1 MREFAF
7 KIIATADEEGL
18 RGRREEL
25 IRILAESVDTALDL
39 AGYYALS
46 AKCPDKDGWYFQCI
60 EPAQM
65 SETAS
70 FADSSYPTVG
80 SVQGFTKNDIERIAA

>member
-25 IRILAESVDTALDL
+25 IRIRAESVDTALDL

-46 AKCPDKDGWYFQCI
+46 AKCPDKDGWFFQCI
-60 EPAQM
+60 EPARA

-70 FADSSYPTVG
+70 FTGSGYPTVRPLHG
-80 SVQGFTKNDIERIAA
+80 KMRIFYF

>member
-7 KIIATADEEGL
+7 KIIATSDEEGL

-25 IRILAESVDTALDL
+25 IRIRAETVDTALDL

-60 EPAQM
+60 EPART
-65 SETAS
+65 SETAA

-80 SVQGFTKNDIERIAA
+80 SVQGVSKSDIDRIAA